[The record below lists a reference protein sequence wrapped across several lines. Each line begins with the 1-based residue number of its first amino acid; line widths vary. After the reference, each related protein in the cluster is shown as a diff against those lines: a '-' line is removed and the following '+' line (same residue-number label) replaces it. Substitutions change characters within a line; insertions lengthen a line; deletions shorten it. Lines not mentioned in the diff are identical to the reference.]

1 MARRSVVGRVKG
13 MRVVRLFGRS
23 GLPLAILL
31 VIGYGTDSAF
41 GSQKRASHAEL
52 LLCRMKAERVSNQ
65 VNPYTRYVVKGA

>member
-41 GSQKRASHAEL
+41 GSQKRASHESW
-52 LLCRMKAERVSNQ
+52 CFVE
-65 VNPYTRYVVKGA
+65 